1 MKKLFKAI
9 LNPSFAL
16 KAVHNRIQKR
26 NHRLQE
32 QRWAIEDSASIN
44 NDEKVL
50 FVDLGANLGQGYS
63 WFKNY
68 FNTAN
73 ISFELFEPNP
83 NCVKK
88 LEQLDDI
95 VAGRIVLHPVG
106 VGKEEGSFEFYG
118 LDNSE
123 GGNYSQGGSI
133 IKEHNSSWYTSSEDK
148 AIKVKVIDFSSYL
161 EKKSKIFN
169 KIIVKMDIEGAEV
182 DLLEALLE
190 KNTIN
195 LISVLYVEFHSQYQ
209 SMEHSLLTKKREE
222 DIINR
227 ITNNTNVKIRIWH

>member
-16 KAVHNRIQKR
+16 KAVNNRIQKR
-26 NHRLQE
+26 NQLLQE
-32 QRWAIEDSASIN
+32 RRWAKEDSASISD
-44 NDEKVL
+44 DEKVL

-68 FNTAN
+68 FNTSN

-95 VAGRIVLHPVG
+95 VTGRAVLHAVG
-106 VGKEEGSFEFYG
+106 AGNEEGSFEFYG
-118 LDNSE
+118 LDSSE
-123 GGNYSQGGSI
+123 GGEYSQGGSI
-133 IKEHNSSWYTSSEDK
+133 IKEHNSGWYTSSKDK

-161 EKKSKIFN
+161 ENKSEMFD

-182 DLLEALLE
+182 SLLEALLE

-209 SMEHSLLTKKREE
+209 SMEHSSSTRKREN

-227 ITNNTNVKIRIWH
+227 INKDTNVKIRIWH

>member
-1 MKKLFKAI
+1 MKKLLKAI
-9 LNPSFAL
+9 LNPSYVL
-16 KAVHNRIQKR
+16 QVVQNGIQKR
-26 NHRLQE
+26 NHLLQE
-32 QRWAIEDSASIN
+32 QRWASEDSASIK

-83 NCVKK
+83 NCVKQ

-95 VAGRIVLHPVG
+95 LAGRAALHPVG
-106 VGKEEGSFEFYG
+106 VGKEKGSFDFYG

-123 GGNYSQGGSI
+123 GGEYSQGGSI
-133 IKEHNSSWYTSSEDK
+133 IKEHNSSWYTSSKDK

-161 EKKSKIFN
+161 KDKSEMFD

-182 DLLEALLE
+182 ELLEALLE
-190 KNTIN
+190 KNTVN
-195 LISVLYVEFHSQYQ
+195 LISILYVEFHSQYQ
-209 SMEHSLLTKKREE
+209 SMEHSLSTRKREE
-222 DIINR
+222 NIINR
-227 ITNNTNVKIRIWH
+227 ITNATNVKIRIWH

>member
-1 MKKLFKAI
+1 MKKLLKAI
-9 LNPSFAL
+9 LNPSYAL
-16 KAVHNRIQKR
+16 KAVYNRIQKR
-26 NHRLQE
+26 NHLLQE
-32 QRWAIEDSASIN
+32 QRWATEDSESIS

-68 FNTAN
+68 FNTSN

-95 VAGRIVLHPVG
+95 VAGRAVLHPVG
-106 VGKEEGSFEFYG
+106 AGKEEGLFEFYG
-118 LDNSE
+118 LENSE
-123 GGNYSQGGSI
+123 GGEYSQGGSI
-133 IKEHNSSWYTSSEDK
+133 IKEHNSSWYTSSKDK

-161 EKKSKIFN
+161 ENKSEMFD

-182 DLLEALLE
+182 ALLEALLE

-209 SMEHSLLTKKREE
+209 SMEHSLSTRKRENN
-222 DIINR
+222 IINR
-227 ITNNTNVKIRIWH
+227 ITNDTNVKIRIWH